1 LIPPTDGIADTLAG
15 QIKYANSHSRE
26 ILAGNRRHAWS
37 RTLSRTR
44 NAIMIDISTLKNITV
59 DTEANTVTVGGG
71 VSVGDVM
78 PALQAV
84 GKETSEYI
92 QYMHTRFDMILLRF

>member
-1 LIPPTDGIADTLAG
+1 
-15 QIKYANSHSRE
+15 
-26 ILAGNRRHAWS
+26 
-37 RTLSRTR
+37 
-44 NAIMIDISTLKNITV
+44 MIDISTLKNITV

-84 GKETSEYI
+84 GKETSEYR
-92 QYMHTRFDMILLRF
+92 HAHPTRYDTSSRVPR